1 MRAPALVL
9 VYHRI
14 AAAGPEGADLAVAPA
29 RFTEHLEV
37 LRRRAAVVPL
47 ARIRDR
53 ARGVPQVAITFDDGY
68 LDNVDVAAPML
79 VEGGMPATFFV
90 TGWSLAGGREFWW
103 DELEHLLGPDSPDP
117 ADPVFETVL
126 AGRRLRVDLGDRDAR
141 ARAATAITTRSYD
154 AEPDDIRAT
163 VDALSAH
170 LGVELAVCDAH
181 RHALESGIARL
192 AGLPGVTIGAH
203 SVRHANLTVL
213 SASDRDLEL
222 RDAKRRLEG
231 ITQRPVTEFA
241 FPFGH
246 AGSFD
251 DASERAVAA
260 AGYVLAC
267 RNVRGLVTRR
277 TDPFRIPR
285 FAVRDWTGEE
295 FEARLVRWCSGRW

>member
-1 MRAPALVL
+1 
-9 VYHRI
+9 
-14 AAAGPEGADLAVAPA
+14 
-29 RFTEHLEV
+29 
-37 LRRRAAVVPL
+37 
-47 ARIRDR
+47 
-53 ARGVPQVAITFDDGY
+53 
-68 LDNVDVAAPML
+68 
-79 VEGGMPATFFV
+79 MPWTCFV

-103 DELEHLLGPDSPDP
+103 DELDHLLGAGTADP
-117 ADPVFETVL
+117 AEPVFETVL

-141 ARAATAITTRSYD
+141 TRAATAIATRSYD

-163 VDALSAH
+163 VDALAGH
-170 LGVELAVCDAH
+170 LGVDLTPCDQH

-213 SASDRDLEL
+213 SAEDRDREL
-222 RDAKRRLEG
+222 LDAKRQLETFTDG
-231 ITQRPVTEFA
+231 PVTEFA

-246 AGSFD
+246 VGSFD

-295 FEARLVRWCSGRW
+295 FEARLIRWCTGRW